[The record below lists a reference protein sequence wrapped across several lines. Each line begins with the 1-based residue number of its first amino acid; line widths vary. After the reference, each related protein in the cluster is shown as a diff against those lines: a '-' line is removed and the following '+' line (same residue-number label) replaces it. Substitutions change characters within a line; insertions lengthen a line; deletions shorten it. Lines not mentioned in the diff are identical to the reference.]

1 MALADII
8 QKIESDA
15 SEQAAVVLANAR
27 SKADAVVL
35 QAQQDAQARLV
46 DATKRAETNAKREAH
61 IIAVNGRLESR
72 DIALST
78 KRTVLDATYEAVKS
92 ALIGLSDDEYA
103 SVLARKIVVS
113 ARGGESVAFGFA
125 DTGQAQ
131 NILAKVRQLD
141 ESIDVH
147 MSAQPAPFE
156 HGALLKGESTSVDL
170 SLETIIEESR
180 RELDPVLAQILFSE
194 K

>member
-15 SEQAAVVLANAR
+15 QEQAAAIISDAQI
-27 SKADAVVL
+27 KADNLVV
-35 QAQQDAQARLV
+35 QAQQSAQDHLAKV
-46 DATKRAETNAKREAH
+46 TAHAETNAKREAH

-141 ESIDVH
+141 ESIDVQ